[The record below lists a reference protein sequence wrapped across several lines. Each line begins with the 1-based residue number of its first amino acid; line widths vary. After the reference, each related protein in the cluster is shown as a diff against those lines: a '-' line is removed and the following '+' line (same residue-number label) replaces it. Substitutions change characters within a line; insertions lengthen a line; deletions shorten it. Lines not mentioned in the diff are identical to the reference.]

1 MSLFENNAAQALR
14 KGLDAAWIRQQVSS
28 HNIANSET
36 PGFKAKT
43 VRFEEIMQKAKEGTD
58 EIGAQ
63 YKAVIGEDQSTAAR
77 PDGNNVSTEK
87 EEMDLWE
94 AYYQYSA
101 MTKRMSANLSSL
113 RYVINNTGK

>member
-1 MSLFENNAAQALR
+1 M
-14 KGLDAAWIRQQVSS
+14 
-28 HNIANSET
+28 
-36 PGFKAKT
+36 
-43 VRFEEIMQKAKEGTD
+43 
-58 EIGAQ
+58 
-63 YKAVIGEDQSTAAR
+63 IGEDQSTAAR